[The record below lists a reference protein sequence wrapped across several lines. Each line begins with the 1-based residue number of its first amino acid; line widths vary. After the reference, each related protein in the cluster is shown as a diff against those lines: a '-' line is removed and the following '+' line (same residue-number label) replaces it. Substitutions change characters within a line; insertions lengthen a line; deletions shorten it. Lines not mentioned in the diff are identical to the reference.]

1 MSNKLCNKLSN
12 KTPSYLT
19 VRNGIYYFCYRLPV
33 VISPDKAI
41 LIRHSLRTKSPVIA
55 QQRVANLLP
64 LVYSAKQEAENR
76 YTSIVCDAN
85 KTVSN
90 NVISGEVPVSKE
102 ESANDVELLDN
113 RPIPDKCKEFIHQYE
128 INKLTALLKDISQMC
143 ATAFK
148 DGVAKLEMTPDE
160 FEGVSKGIYTT
171 ITKPR
176 SRGLIKEDQRQ
187 ATIKKYLSDGRV
199 RQLLSSVSDEKAD
212 VLAVISKMVDVDIEV
227 NAEKVK
233 LITAYCS
240 AQEQQYDSTTAK
252 LESKLN
258 RLLTEQ
264 IQVINNH
271 GVTSQIPDLP
281 AISHFIP
288 DFLSWGDRS
297 RKPEIVR
304 SYTRDLEFLIYVIGD
319 KPVNQ
324 VTKSDIKNTLKQKAL
339 MPVMHKKP
347 YVQEGVKSVAERI
360 MKRTLEIP
368 EDDLVSSKTV
378 RETLKTYQSF
388 FSSYLFKELD
398 ILDKAPTENVTYK
411 FNSEP
416 YANYTDPQ
424 MNLIVNHYKQQE
436 ISDKQLVMLTA
447 CYTGMRLS
455 EICSLTSDSIGLD
468 DESGYHYIFIEKG
481 KTEAARRLIPISKKL
496 ESTGLISFLKDLK
509 GKELF
514 SKKVD
519 LITANL
525 RKTREL
531 LSIPHENEYEQR
543 RVFHSFRHSVIT
555 KIRSH
560 GITDAL
566 LQKVV
571 GHETKK
577 SITDRY
583 THEYAVENLIH
594 VVECL
599 PW

>member
-33 VISPDKAI
+33 VISPDKTI

-90 NVISGEVPVSKE
+90 NVISGEVPMSKE
-102 ESANDVELLDN
+102 ESANDVELLEN
-113 RPIPDKCKEFIHQYE
+113 RPTPDKCKEFIHQYE

-148 DGVAKLEMTPDE
+148 DGAAKLEMTPDE
-160 FEGVSKGIYTT
+160 FEGLSEGIYTT

-264 IQVINNH
+264 IQVINNND
-271 GVTSQIPDLP
+271 VTSQVPDLP

-288 DFLSWGDRS
+288 DFLSWDER
-297 RKPEIVR
+297 
-304 SYTRDLEFLIYVIGD
+304 TRDADTINNYKRDLVFITHVIGD
-319 KPVNQ
+319 KPINQ
-324 VTKSDIKNTLKQKAL
+324 VTKQDI
-339 MPVMHKKP
+339 
-347 YVQEGVKSVAERI
+347 
-360 MKRTLEIP
+360 
-368 EDDLVSSKTV
+368 
-378 RETLKTYQSF
+378 RETLKVKELMPKMNLKPYKDYGVDFVINAVMNDTIDIPDEHRLASKTVKSAMKSFQSF
-388 FSSYLFKELD
+388 FSAYLFKELD
-398 ILDKAPTENVTYK
+398 LLEKSPTDNVKVKYQSYP
-411 FNSEP
+411 F
-416 YANYTDPQ
+416 ANYTDSQ
-424 MNLIVNHYKQQE
+424 MDLIVNHYKQQE
-436 ISDKQLVMLTA
+436 ISDKQLVVLTA

-455 EICSLTSDSIGLD
+455 EICNLTSDSIGFD

-583 THEYAVENLIH
+583 THEYAVKNLIH

>member
-33 VISPDKAI
+33 VISPDKTI

-90 NVISGEVPVSKE
+90 NVISGEVPVSKA
-102 ESANDVELLDN
+102 ESVNDVESLDN
-113 RPIPDKCKEFIHQYE
+113 RPIPDKFKAFIHQYE

-264 IQVINNH
+264 IQVINTNERLINNND
-271 GVTSQIPDLP
+271 VTSQVPDSP
-281 AISHFIP
+281 AISHFIQ
-288 DFLSWGDRS
+288 DFLSWDERN
-297 RKPEIVR
+297 RDVDTINTYK
-304 SYTRDLEFLIYVIGD
+304 RDLEFIIRVIGD
-319 KPVNQ
+319 KPINQ
-324 VTKSDIKNTLKQKAL
+324 VTKQDI
-339 MPVMHKKP
+339 
-347 YVQEGVKSVAERI
+347 
-360 MKRTLEIP
+360 
-368 EDDLVSSKTV
+368 
-378 RETLKTYQSF
+378 RETLKVKELMPKMNLKPYKDYGVDFVINAVMNDTIEIPDEHRLASKTVKSAMKSCMSGKTSGVTSATCSNTSLNSHRIICSCSLNVSLNKSSF
-388 FSSYLFKELD
+388 FS
-398 ILDKAPTENVTYK
+398 
-411 FNSEP
+411 
-416 YANYTDPQ
+416 
-424 MNLIVNHYKQQE
+424 
-436 ISDKQLVMLTA
+436 LTKW
-447 CYTGMRLS
+447 S
-455 EICSLTSDSIGLD
+455 
-468 DESGYHYIFIEKG
+468 
-481 KTEAARRLIPISKKL
+481 
-496 ESTGLISFLKDLK
+496 
-509 GKELF
+509 
-514 SKKVD
+514 
-519 LITANL
+519 
-525 RKTREL
+525 
-531 LSIPHENEYEQR
+531 
-543 RVFHSFRHSVIT
+543 
-555 KIRSH
+555 SH
-560 GITDAL
+560 
-566 LQKVV
+566 
-571 GHETKK
+571 
-577 SITDRY
+577 
-583 THEYAVENLIH
+583 
-594 VVECL
+594 
-599 PW
+599 W